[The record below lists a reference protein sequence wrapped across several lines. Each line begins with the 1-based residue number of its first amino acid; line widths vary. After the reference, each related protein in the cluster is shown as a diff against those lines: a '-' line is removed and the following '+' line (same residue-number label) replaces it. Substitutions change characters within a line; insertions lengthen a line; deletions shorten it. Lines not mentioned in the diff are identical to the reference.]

1 MEQQDSLLFQVEEM
15 QKQLQTLA
23 EAVRELAKEVQ
34 SNRKFIE
41 TQAGLSR
48 KTVEALKN
56 ITDEVYQAGE

>member
-1 MEQQDSLLFQVEEM
+1 MEQLEEM
-15 QKQLQTLA
+15 QKQLQVLA

-41 TQAGLSR
+41 TQAELSR

-56 ITDEVYQAGE
+56 INDAVYQTRE